1 MKFCQAGRVPM
12 NANLLV
18 LISEFAFGAPFLAI
32 AAIFIHY
39 CVRRAAWKRKKRK
52 GLRNPGY
59 CPSSSALGMIL
70 LFAQMFYRPSVS
82 YVLEARQDED
92 ADEDDQGDPEGIRKQ
107 LNRQLKRIRRGEQ
120 VGDFVLR
127 L

>member
-1 MKFCQAGRVPM
+1 MS
-12 NANLLV
+12 ANLLT
-18 LISEFAFGAPFLAI
+18 LIAECAFGAPFLAI

-39 CVRRAAWKRKKRK
+39 CMRRSAWKRKKRK
-52 GLRNPGY
+52 GLRNPGF

-70 LFAQMFYRPSVS
+70 LLAQMFYRPAVS

-92 ADEDDQGDPEGIRKQ
+92 ADEDDQGDPEGIAKQ
-107 LNRQLKRIRRGEQ
+107 LNRQLRRIRRGEQ
-120 VGDFVLR
+120 VGDLVLR